1 MPELEII
8 GGPQSN
14 FVWATRIAL
23 GEKRVPYR
31 LTDVMPHT
39 PEFDPLHPFSKLPVL
54 RHGDF
59 TLCESKAIATYLDRG
74 FPGPALMPGNPKD
87 EAVAEQWI
95 SLVNTAMDPIL
106 VRTYVYHYI
115 RPLGADGKPDQ
126 PAIEAMVP
134 ALWRHIGLLD
144 QAVAC
149 TGHLA
154 GERFTL
160 ADINVMPMLHVL
172 RLCPESADA
181 IAAATH
187 LSAYYDRHA
196 ARPSFKNTNPPPGPP
211 RFTRP
216 A

>member
-1 MPELEII
+1 MAKVEIL
-8 GGPQSN
+8 G
-14 FVWATRIAL
+14 ATRSSYTRVVRMVCE
-23 GEKRVPYR
+23 EKGIDYDLVEATPYS
-31 LTDVMPHT
+31 
-39 PEFDPLHPFSKLPVL
+39 PEVAALHPFSKLPVL

-160 ADINVMPMLHVL
+160 DDINVMPMLHVL